1 MGGVISGKESLEDD
15 GKHGHISSRLFFD
28 ERGASGSVIG
38 CDHETRR
45 KIHRRRL
52 EIEDDTISPQIQE
65 FAKNIYDAV
74 SYFAVFD
81 NILSNDRGVQA
92 FREFLT
98 NEYAAEA
105 LQFYLDCGHAIE
117 SARRAYM
124 RPTKK
129 LYDQY
134 LHPSSGSSIEL
145 TPDIKRRLSAL
156 ASSEEIAALE
166 TEELTKYL
174 TAAQVEI
181 KQMLSVAAVPKFLS
195 SHYFIAWRD
204 QQERVQ
210 QQMVVYTSSSPSSSS
225 RKRAELP
232 SALSE
237 KALMRDEFTRFL
249 HSNDWL
255 KALVGSYEDIPVCIS
270 IASASADMRGFPLV
284 YVNKCFEE
292 ITGYNRSEIIG
303 QNCRFL
309 QTSNTHPALK
319 AEPDSIARLSVG
331 LHNGE
336 TTKVMITN
344 FKKDGTPFKNLLAL
358 KPIFD
363 EIGDYAFV
371 VGIQFDCGQN
381 DSNIAVKFQ
390 MADTFFNLVPNKVPH
405 SLSREEAGFISSV
418 FDK

>member
-1 MGGVISGKESLEDD
+1 MGGAQSVVGRGDSEDD
-15 GKHGHISSRLFFD
+15 EIRKHNSGRVD
-28 ERGASGSVIG
+28 ERGANGSVVG
-38 CDHETRR
+38 ADHETRKR
-45 KIHRRRL
+45 MHRRQL
-52 EIEDDTISPQIQE
+52 EFEEDDISPQIQE

-81 NILSNDRGVQA
+81 NILSNEKGVQA
-92 FREFLT
+92 FKEFLT
-98 NEYAAEA
+98 NDYAAEA

-134 LHPSSGSSIEL
+134 LHPTSGSSIEL
-145 TPDIKRRLSAL
+145 TPEIKRRLTTL
-156 ASSEEIAALE
+156 ASSEENAASE

-174 TAAQVEI
+174 TAAQGEI

-195 SHYFIAWRD
+195 SHYFIVWRD
-204 QQERVQ
+204 EQERTQ
-210 QQMVVYTSSSPSSSS
+210 QRLVVDASVKKDAAFT
-225 RKRAELP
+225 RG
-232 SALSE
+232 LSG
-237 KALMRDEFTRFL
+237 KTAMRDEFSRFL
-249 HSNDWL
+249 NSNDWL
-255 KALVGSYEDIPVCIS
+255 KALVGSFEDIPVCIS

-309 QTSNTHPALK
+309 QYSSANPELK
-319 AEPDSIARLSVG
+319 AEPDSIARLSMG
-331 LHNGE
+331 LSNGE
-336 TTKVMITN
+336 TTKVMVTN

-363 EIGDYAFV
+363 EVGDYAFV
-371 VGIQFDCGQN
+371 VGIQFDCGQQ
-381 DSNIAVKFQ
+381 DGNIAVKFQ
-390 MADTFFNLVPNKVPH
+390 MADTFFRLVPNKVPH
-405 SLSREEAGFISSV
+405 ALSREEASFINSV
-418 FDK
+418 FEKEFH